1 MDHTRLN
8 EAWFKSAADQDYG
21 SQARLQD
28 VSLRLQRGTGEAG
41 DPTLCIWQAHLG
53 RHQFWLS
60 DPRSVQMLHNG
71 PMDVC
76 GEDKL
81 RSILLKLEQTAVM
94 LGNPGLSAHSRQ
106 SQVNR
111 KDR

>member
-1 MDHTRLN
+1 
-8 EAWFKSAADQDYG
+8 
-21 SQARLQD
+21 
-28 VSLRLQRGTGEAG
+28 
-41 DPTLCIWQAHLG
+41 
-53 RHQFWLS
+53 
-60 DPRSVQMLHNG
+60 
-71 PMDVC
+71 MDVC